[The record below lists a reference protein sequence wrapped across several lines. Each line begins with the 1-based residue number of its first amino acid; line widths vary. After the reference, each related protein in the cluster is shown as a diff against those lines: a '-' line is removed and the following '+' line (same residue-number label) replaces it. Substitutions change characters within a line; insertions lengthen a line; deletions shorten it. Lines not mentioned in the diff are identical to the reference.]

1 MVKFPPSQSS
11 PPRAWRFFVLTG
23 SLGLVVILSALAL
36 WRREPAALG
45 WITFGYLGYELGL
58 SGLLVAAAWVGI
70 RERKR
75 AGGSAPVSPALPVSV
90 LIAAHNERSCIVDTL
105 ESVFAQTGVD
115 LAEVLV
121 ASDGSTDGMVQMLAE
136 RPGTGATA
144 DPRLRVLDLTK
155 MGKGAALNAALA
167 EAGGE
172 IVVTLDA
179 DTRLAPGAL
188 AALVR
193 AFADDPRVAAAGG
206 FVYVRNARPGTG
218 GTWITRYQF
227 WEYVKNFL
235 WRVGLVRLGVCLQV
249 SGAFGA
255 FRTRV
260 LRDELGG
267 FDAASLVEDYE
278 IIFRLHERFRRAGRA
293 YRVAVAPGAAAFT
306 EGPETLGAFV
316 GQRTRWFAGFLQT
329 MWDYRRLVGDPRMGR
344 LGWFMLPVKCVDAV
358 LPLWGFLS
366 LGILLAA
373 AVAGGASVWER
384 AALAAFAG
392 KWAVDAGLGLLLW
405 RWHARLF
412 PERAPVLLPRRG
424 MLWCILTESV
434 LFNPLRQVAVL
445 NAYGWFLRR
454 TRRWHQP
461 RWTASAVTPA
471 VDAG

>member
-1 MVKFPPSQSS
+1 MAILPAPTQS
-11 PPRAWRFFVLTG
+11 RAWRFFALVGGLA
-23 SLGLVVILSALAL
+23 LVVVASALAL

-45 WITFGYLGYELGL
+45 WVTFGYVGYELGL
-58 SGLLVAAAWVGI
+58 SVLLVAAAWRGI
-70 RERKR
+70 LARPAGR
-75 AGGSAPVSPALPVSV
+75 AANAGVLAGLLPPAPSISV
-90 LIAAHNERSCIVDTL
+90 LIAAHNERRCIEDTL
-105 ESVFAQTGVD
+105 ASVFAQTGVA

-121 ASDGSTDGMVQMLAE
+121 ASDGSTDGMVKLLADRYGPAE
-136 RPGTGATA
+136 S
-144 DPRLRVLDLTK
+144 RLRVLDLPK

-167 EAGGE
+167 EARGE
-172 IVVTLDA
+172 LVVTLDA

-188 AALVR
+188 AALAGTFR
-193 AFADDPRVAAAGG
+193 DDPDVVSAGG
-206 FVYVRNARPGTG
+206 FVYVRNARAETG

-235 WRVGLVRLGVCLQV
+235 WRIGLVHLGVCLQV

-260 LRDELGG
+260 LREELGG
-267 FDAASLVEDYE
+267 FDADSLVEDYE
-278 IIFRLHERFRRAGRA
+278 IIYRLHERFRRAGRA
-293 YRVAVAPGAAAFT
+293 YRVAVAPEAAAFT
-306 EGPETLGAFV
+306 EGPETVGAFV

-329 MWDYRRLVGDPRMGR
+329 LWDYRRLVGDPRLGAI
-344 LGWFMLPVKCVDAV
+344 GWFMLPVKCVDAV

-373 AVAGGASVWER
+373 AATGGATAWER
-384 AALAAFAG
+384 AALGVFAG
-392 KWAVDAGLGLLLW
+392 KWALDAGLGLLLW

-412 PERAPVLLPRRG
+412 PDRGGVLLPRGG
-424 MLWCILTESV
+424 MLWCILTESL

-461 RWTASAVTPA
+461 RWKAVYA
-471 VDAG
+471 E